1 MNSNTLG
8 SDPPA
13 LPALDNTLGAMLLGT
28 FAGLILEGL
37 LIHQGVRYF
46 RLYPNDSLLLKL
58 WVSAVL
64 LVEAIDSALNMHMCF
79 YNMVVNYF
87 NPFALNANPIWSA
100 KLFVI
105 TGCCSAVLTESFFM
119 RRVWLVGRR
128 YRVLVIISI
137 CIVVAYFACYMGKY
151 SDLCIASDTDWR
163 RFAVMLRKW
172 NAPSQTDFLSD
183 MWLATLGSGLF
194 GCSDLITTSILIHVL
209 RKSRTGIKR
218 TNWTIDVLVRYAF
231 TTGFIITFFQVIS
244 IICVSVLRSCPVLN
258 RSQKPRTQSSLWPT
272 KLIFWPV
279 TVILTKTAA
288 SSMLISLNM
297 RDWLGNTNVTD
308 IDPMSPFT
316 TSIKFQRSK
325 QPSTFSTPG
334 FQLGLGGKVTQTGSS
349 SRSTAPSEAIE
360 LDVLEDTREMGKHD
374 PGTPP
379 DVLDIKHDSTT
390 LVRYGEVP
398 ETV

>member
-1 MNSNTLG
+1 MNSTTLG
-8 SDPPA
+8 LDPPV

-37 LIHQGVRYF
+37 LVHQSVRYF

-58 WVSAVL
+58 WVAIL
-64 LVEAIDSALNMHMCF
+64 LFLETVNCALNMHMC
-79 YNMVVNYF
+79 YWNMVVNYF
-87 NPFALNANPIWSA
+87 NPIALNGTPIWSA
-100 KLFVI
+100 KLFII
-105 TGCCSAVLTESFFM
+105 TGLCSANGK
-119 RRVWLVGRR
+119 VWPFSTDDPHVSAD
-128 YRVLVIISI
+128 IFSN
-137 CIVVAYFACYMGKY
+137 
-151 SDLCIASDTDWR
+151 SPASR
-163 RFAVMLRKW
+163 PRW
-172 NAPSQTDFLSD
+172 NAPSQMDFLSD

-244 IICVSVLRSCPVLN
+244 IIC
-258 RSQKPRTQSSLWPT
+258 SSLWPT

-297 RDWLGNTNVTD
+297 RSWLGNTDVTD

-316 TSIKFQRSK
+316 TSIKFQHSQ
-325 QPSTFSTPG
+325 QPTASRTPG
-334 FQLGLGGKVTQTGSS
+334 FRLGLRGKVTQLQNASS
-349 SRSTAPSEAIE
+349 SRDTASSEAIE
-360 LDVLEDTREMGKHD
+360 LDVLGASGDVLGKHGCTMSD
-374 PGTPP
+374 S
-379 DVLDIKHDSTT
+379 DVLDIKHDANV
-390 LVRYGEVP
+390 LVKDEESNV
-398 ETV
+398 